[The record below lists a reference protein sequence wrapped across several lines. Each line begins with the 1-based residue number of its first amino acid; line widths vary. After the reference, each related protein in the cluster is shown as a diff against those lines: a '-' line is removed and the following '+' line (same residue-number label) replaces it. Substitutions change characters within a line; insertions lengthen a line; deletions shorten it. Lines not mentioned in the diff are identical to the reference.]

1 MSGTRQQVVLEEK
14 DGCQTDLLQ
23 TIAAYG
29 VVLGKLKNVPGVHQS
44 MSCMH
49 GCGSGVGGG
58 FFAARDL
65 EVRYLC

>member
-1 MSGTRQQVVLEEK
+1 MLGTRRQPVLEE
-14 DGCQTDLLQ
+14 DDCQTDLLQ

-49 GCGSGVGGG
+49 GW
-58 FFAARDL
+58 
-65 EVRYLC
+65 